1 MIRKWRLCV
10 GMMLLA
16 PGLATAD
23 SFQIGFSFCY
33 VGSRCTDCVET
44 VRMVATVDT
53 SSNHVVLRGRSAD
66 GSPLDEKLE
75 GCQITSSSE
84 WRCETGRAIIQ
95 ASAGEASL
103 ALVQPLVLNHQSLE
117 VCMNKSFFQ

>member
-1 MIRKWRLCV
+1 
-10 GMMLLA
+10 MLLLV
-16 PGLATAD
+16 PGVATAD

-53 SSNHVVLRGRSAD
+53 SSNQVVLSGRSAD
-66 GSPLDEKLE
+66 GSPVDEKLE
-75 GCQITSSSE
+75 GCRITSSSE

-95 ASAGEASL
+95 ASAGEASF
-103 ALVQPLVLNHQSLE
+103 ALVQPIVVHWCNSNLQTCLFFANLN
-117 VCMNKSFFQ
+117 